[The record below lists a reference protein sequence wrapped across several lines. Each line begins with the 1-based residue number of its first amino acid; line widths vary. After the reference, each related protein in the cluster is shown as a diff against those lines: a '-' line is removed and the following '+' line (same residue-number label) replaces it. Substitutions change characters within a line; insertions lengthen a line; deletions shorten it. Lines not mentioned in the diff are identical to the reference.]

1 MTAAEPLDLLCLGT
15 GTSYGVPMIGCRCP
29 VCQSDD
35 PRNQRTR
42 CSALVTAGTTALLID
57 SSTDLRAQALRHG
70 IDRVDAVLY
79 THGHADHLHG
89 IDDLRAFTL
98 RQRQPLPCY
107 GDEATIGLIRD
118 RYAYMF
124 ADPAFALRWS
134 IPRLEL
140 HVLDS
145 PVTIGGLG
153 VQPVPLLHGCLPVL
167 GFRIGRLAYLTDCS
181 AIPETSWPLLQGLHT
196 LVIDGLRPQ
205 PHTTHFCIDQAIEVA
220 AQLRPE
226 ITLLTHLTH
235 DVDHAAV
242 EASLPP
248 GVRLAY
254 DGLRL
259 RVPGSP
265 LR

>member
-1 MTAAEPLDLLCLGT
+1 MTAAASLDLLCLGT

-29 VCQSDD
+29 VCRSTD

-42 CSALVTAGTTALLID
+42 CSALVTAGATALLID

-70 IDRVDAVLY
+70 VDHVDAVLY

-98 RQRQPLPCY
+98 RQRRPLPCY
-107 GDEATIGLIRD
+107 GDAATMELIRD

-124 ADPAFALRWS
+124 ADPEFALRWS

-140 HVLDS
+140 HCLDGPVAVGGVTVL
-145 PVTIGGLG
+145 
-153 VQPVPLLHGCLPVL
+153 PVPLMHGTLPVL

-181 AIPETSWPLLQGLHT
+181 AIPESSWALLQGLHT

-205 PHTTHFCIDQAIEVA
+205 PHPTHFCIAEALAVA
-220 AQLRPE
+220 ARLHPE

-235 DVDHAAV
+235 DVDHAPV
-242 EASLPP
+242 EAALPP

-254 DGLRL
+254 DGLSL
-259 RVPGSP
+259 RVPGSQP
-265 LR
+265 H